1 MLRLSD
7 GGHFENLALLPLLE
21 KKLDYIVV
29 ADGSCNP
36 GGEKYAD
43 ALLHAIKK
51 AREILHCSFT
61 PLTNDEETEGGG
73 TRDIEED
80 IRVRFLTKK
89 KGRFPRHY
97 RFKVHY
103 YDVIDVNGVP
113 VDKFSGKTGEILF
126 LAPRHPKE
134 CEEEGEDENDE
145 KWKVFDV
152 EENIIVN
159 EENPDDLWKKPR
171 KLTKDQANRLNWC
184 CCRCAMCEEEG
195 EDENDEKWKEFD
207 VEGNIIVKEENP
219 DDLWKKPRKLTK
231 DQTNRLNWCCC
242 RCCHGEIKGKAS
254 KLACCR
260 CDCDRRCCRCLCYC
274 FPGDICYRISS
285 FFMRGGFP
293 HHTTGNQ
300 FFTPDMFSA
309 YHCEGLAAC
318 IEAEDKAKEFFT
330 ELLESPITRP

>member
-73 TRDIEED
+73 TRDIEGD

-113 VDKFSGKTGEILF
+113 VDKFCGKTGEILF

-134 CEEEGEDENDE
+134 C
-145 KWKVFDV
+145 K
-152 EENIIVN
+152 
-159 EENPDDLWKKPR
+159 
-171 KLTKDQANRLNWC
+171 
-184 CCRCAMCEEEG
+184 EEG

-207 VEGNIIVKEENP
+207 VEGNP
-219 DDLWKKPRKLTK
+219 DDLWKKPRKLTE
-231 DQTNRLNWCCC
+231 DQANRLNWCCC
-242 RCCHGEIKGKAS
+242 RCCHG
-254 KLACCR
+254 
-260 CDCDRRCCRCLCYC
+260 DC
-274 FPGDICYRISS
+274 FPGDICHRISS
-285 FFMRGGFP
+285 FFLRGGFP

-318 IEAEDKAKEFFT
+318 IEAEDKAKEFFR

>member
-134 CEEEGEDENDE
+134 C
-145 KWKVFDV
+145 K
-152 EENIIVN
+152 
-159 EENPDDLWKKPR
+159 
-171 KLTKDQANRLNWC
+171 
-184 CCRCAMCEEEG
+184 EEG

-207 VEGNIIVKEENP
+207 VEGNIIVNEENH
-219 DDLWKKPRKLTK
+219 DDLWNKPRKLTE
-231 DQTNRLNWCCC
+231 DQANRLNWCCC

-254 KLACCR
+254 KLTCCR
-260 CDCDRRCCRCLCYC
+260 CDCDRRCCSCLCYC
-274 FPGDICYRISS
+274 FPGDICHRISS
-285 FFMRGGFP
+285 FFLRGGFP

-318 IEAEDKAKEFFT
+318 IEAEDKVKEFFR